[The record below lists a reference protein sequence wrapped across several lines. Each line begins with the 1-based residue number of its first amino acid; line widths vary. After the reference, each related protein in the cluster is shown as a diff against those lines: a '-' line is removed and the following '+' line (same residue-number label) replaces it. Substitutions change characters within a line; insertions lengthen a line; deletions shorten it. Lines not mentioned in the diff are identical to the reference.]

1 MDPVTDRP
9 RSSFQS
15 RQAWEWACLFVF
27 LGLVA
32 WQIFFPPV
40 VGLSDNN
47 DFAKVLGPAGVC
59 HSAPETLNAWFVTGY
74 GSGPKCHWS
83 SGLVSTEIPLASLG
97 RWIGRPFTGRYHFDI
112 RFSAAVHLA
121 ILALAFGLF
130 LNATRRSRPLVRF
143 LLPPFA
149 IFIFT
154 DVAYVAYLNSAFMDN
169 ASFVLLLLLIAI
181 AAQPDVRWKPAAYAI
196 AGILLVFSK
205 AQHSLLGLPFAGL
218 ALFFALRSG
227 ARRLWGAAAVALI
240 ASSLV
245 MPRLTPP
252 EYRQISL
259 FNLVFYKLA
268 AEDPK
273 VLDLL
278 DLDSSYRPY
287 IGHTAFDSPPP
298 LADPDW
304 TRRFLDR
311 VSFAR
316 IAQLYLRHPSIAAK
330 TLRFDLLDAAH
341 SIRPDYLANYRRE
354 DGYPA
359 HSQAT
364 AFGFWSHFR
373 STLLYFHPYSLPA
386 LLVLPLLSRRP
397 LAVTLALAGLL
408 EFAVC
413 SLTDGLDTHRH
424 LFLFQV
430 LTEAVILLTT
440 AFALSAIPASRHR
453 APEAA
458 EPHA

>member
-1 MDPVTDRP
+1 MDPVTDRL

-15 RQAWEWACLFVF
+15 GQAWEWACLFVF
-27 LGLVA
+27 VGLVV
-32 WQIFFPPV
+32 WQILFPPV

-59 HSAPETLNAWFVTGY
+59 HSPFETLNAWFVTGY
-74 GSGPKCHWS
+74 DSGPKCHWS
-83 SGLVSTEIPLASLG
+83 SGLVSTEIPLTRLG

-121 ILALAFGLF
+121 VLALAFGLF
-130 LNATRRSRPLVRF
+130 LNVTRRSRPLVRY

-149 IFIFT
+149 ILVFT

-169 ASFVLLLLLIAI
+169 ASFVLLLLLITI
-181 AAQPDVRWKPAAYAI
+181 AAQPDTRWKPFAYAI

-218 ALFFALRSG
+218 ALYFAARSG
-227 ARRLWGAAAVALI
+227 SRKPWAFAAVSLVA
-240 ASSLV
+240 ASLV
-245 MPRLTPP
+245 MPHLTPP

-268 AEDPK
+268 VEDPK

-278 DLDSSYRPY
+278 GLDSTYQPN
-287 IGHTAFDSPPP
+287 IGHTAFDSPSP
-298 LADPDW
+298 LANPDW
-304 TRRFLDR
+304 TRSFLDR

-316 IAQLYLRHPSIAAK
+316 IAQLYLQHPSIAVK

-364 AFGFWSHFR
+364 HFGFWSNFR
-373 STLLYFHPYSLPA
+373 STLLYFHPYSLLA
-386 LLVLPLLSRRP
+386 LFALPLLSRRP

-440 AFALSAIPASRHR
+440 ALALSAIPLASSYERESTEQR
-453 APEAA
+453 A
-458 EPHA
+458 